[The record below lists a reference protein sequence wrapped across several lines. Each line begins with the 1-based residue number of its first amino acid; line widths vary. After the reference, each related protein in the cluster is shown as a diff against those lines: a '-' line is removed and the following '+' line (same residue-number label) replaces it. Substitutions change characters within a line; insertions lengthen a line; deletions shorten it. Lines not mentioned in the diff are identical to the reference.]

1 MVTNNKMSNITFV
14 KFSKLYNWSVQYL
27 IEDTFSFSQ
36 NFPFVPISKFL
47 KRNKTNVEIQND
59 IKYKRVT
66 IKTNN
71 GGVYL
76 RDVQIG
82 ERIGTKKQFLIR
94 DGQFLLSK
102 IDARNGAFGVVTPD
116 LDGAIITGNFWAFD
130 VDYSQINP
138 HYLTLLTTTPEFI
151 KFSEKS
157 SAGTTNRHYLQENL
171 FLAVEIPLP
180 PLNDEDAKKK
190 NVSNKI
196 TQEKIV
202 NAYFQKIADAKKAKL
217 KARVIEKSIKEYL
230 FKELGIGEIDYQ
242 KSILGLS
249 FIRFKNLT
257 KWSVNDVSKK
267 SLLYSTIYPNKK
279 LKDMNFLQKSGQ
291 ISLAPMLRF

>member
-1 MVTNNKMSNITFV
+1 MSNITFV